1 MTYAVIE
8 MGGKQYRVEKGDSV
22 VVDRVDAKEGA
33 KVTAR
38 AVLYAAGDKTVM
50 DGPELDK
57 VKVEAVVTEH
67 IKGDK
72 IRVFKYRPKKRYKR
86 TVGHRSLLTRL
97 EISDIRTGS
106 ARAKAD
112 EKPKADAEAE
122 KPKAEAAEPKAEAA
136 KAKAETAK
144 PKAETAKAKT
154 EAAKPKAP
162 AKPKAEAAKPKAAKP
177 AAAKKK
183 APANK
188 AAPKK
193 PAAKKKDS

>member
-1 MTYAVIE
+1 VTYAVIE

-72 IRVFKYRPKKRYKR
+72 IRVFKYRPKKRYRR

-112 EKPKADAEAE
+112 EKPKTEA
-122 KPKAEAAEPKAEAA
+122 
-136 KAKAETAK
+136 AK
-144 PKAETAKAKT
+144 PKAETAKPKTETAKPKTETAKPKT

-183 APANK
+183 AAAKK

-193 PAAKKKDS
+193 PANKKKDS

>member
-1 MTYAVIE
+1 VTYAVIE

-72 IRVFKYRPKKRYKR
+72 IRVFKYRPKKRYRR

-112 EKPKADAEAE
+112 EKPKA
-122 KPKAEAAEPKAEAA
+122 EAA
-136 KAKAETAK
+136 KPKAETAK
-144 PKAETAKAKT
+144 PKAETAKPKAETAKPKT

-162 AKPKAEAAKPKAAKP
+162 AKPKAETAKPKAAKP

-183 APANK
+183 AAAKK

-193 PAAKKKDS
+193 PANKKKDS

>member
-72 IRVFKYRPKKRYKR
+72 IRVFKYRPKKRYRKR
-86 TVGHRSLLTRL
+86 QGHRSLLTRL
-97 EISDIRTGS
+97 EIKDIKG
-106 ARAKAD
+106 
-112 EKPKADAEAE
+112 
-122 KPKAEAAEPKAEAA
+122 
-136 KAKAETAK
+136 
-144 PKAETAKAKT
+144 
-154 EAAKPKAP
+154 P
-162 AKPKAEAAKPKAAKP
+162 AKR
-177 AAAKKK
+177 AAAKKEE
-183 APANK
+183 
-188 AAPKK
+188 PKK
-193 PAAKKKDS
+193 EEKAEDGS